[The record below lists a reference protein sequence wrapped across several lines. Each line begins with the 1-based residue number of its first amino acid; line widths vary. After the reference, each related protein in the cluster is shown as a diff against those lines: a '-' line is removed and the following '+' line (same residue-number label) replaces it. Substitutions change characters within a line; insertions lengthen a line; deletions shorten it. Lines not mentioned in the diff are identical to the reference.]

1 MMKITKK
8 HAGRILSIACM
19 SLVLMFLFNFSE
31 LKCFTKSVH
40 ADSADSTSKGINVAY
55 HTQDEIRTYIANNG
69 ATINDALKFSEN
81 PATTKPYSL
90 GKLSDKTLHSALA
103 MLNQVRYIA
112 GISDQVQLDNSYNQL
127 AQAASLANYL
137 NDTLS
142 HEPEKP
148 AGMSD
153 DMYNMALKGASS
165 SNISYASWSGQ
176 SLNDVLI
183 SGFMCDSD
191 KYNISRVGH
200 RRWVLNPSMKS
211 TGFGAVSGKNG
222 TYSALYSFDRNNSTA
237 GEYGVAWPAQN
248 MPVEYFGADYAWS
261 VSMGYKVDASKI
273 KVTLTRKNDGKKWEF
288 SQGKSDG
295 VFYVDND
302 YYGQIGCI
310 IFRPSSVKKYNAD
323 DGFQV
328 DITGLEQGDV
338 SYTVHFFQALD
349 HKSSATKPSS
359 DPAETKQNKAK
370 TPKLGSKIKDAKNIY
385 IVTGITS
392 KSKTVKYKKPRNSKN
407 ASAVIPK
414 TIKINGNVYKVTEIS
429 ANAFKNCKRLKK
441 VTIGKNITK
450 IGKNAFLN
458 CKSLRHMNIQSSKLT
473 NKNVGKNAF
482 KGISRKVVVKTPA
495 KKYKEYK
502 VLLRKHGVASTAR
515 IKHN

>member
-1 MMKITKK
+1 M
-8 HAGRILSIACM
+8 
-19 SLVLMFLFNFSE
+19 
-31 LKCFTKSVH
+31 
-40 ADSADSTSKGINVAY
+40 
-55 HTQDEIRTYIANNG
+55 
-69 ATINDALKFSEN
+69 
-81 PATTKPYSL
+81 
-90 GKLSDKTLHSALA
+90 HSALA

-165 SNISYASWSGQ
+165 SNISYASWSGR

-222 TYSALYSFDRNNSTA
+222 TYSALYAFDRNNSTA

-295 VFYVDND
+295 VFYIDNG

-323 DGFQV
+323 DAFQV

-359 DPAETKQNKAK
+359 SPAETKQNKAK

-385 IVTGITS
+385 IVIGITS

>member
-8 HAGRILSIACM
+8 YAGRILSIACM
-19 SLVLMFLFNFSE
+19 SLVLTFLFNFSE

-165 SNISYASWSGQ
+165 SNISYASWSGR

-222 TYSALYSFDRNNSTA
+222 TYSALYAFDRNNSTA

-248 MPVEYFGADYAWS
+248 MPVEYFSADYAWS

-310 IFRPSSVKKYNAD
+310 IFRPSSVKK
-323 DGFQV
+323 
-328 DITGLEQGDV
+328 
-338 SYTVHFFQALD
+338 
-349 HKSSATKPSS
+349 
-359 DPAETKQNKAK
+359 
-370 TPKLGSKIKDAKNIY
+370 
-385 IVTGITS
+385 
-392 KSKTVKYKKPRNSKN
+392 
-407 ASAVIPK
+407 
-414 TIKINGNVYKVTEIS
+414 
-429 ANAFKNCKRLKK
+429 
-441 VTIGKNITK
+441 
-450 IGKNAFLN
+450 
-458 CKSLRHMNIQSSKLT
+458 
-473 NKNVGKNAF
+473 
-482 KGISRKVVVKTPA
+482 
-495 KKYKEYK
+495 
-502 VLLRKHGVASTAR
+502 
-515 IKHN
+515 

>member
-8 HAGRILSIACM
+8 YAGRILSIACM
-19 SLVLMFLFNFSE
+19 SLVLTFLFNFSE

-165 SNISYASWSGQ
+165 SNISYASWSGR

-191 KYNISRVGH
+191 
-200 RRWVLNPSMKS
+200 
-211 TGFGAVSGKNG
+211 
-222 TYSALYSFDRNNSTA
+222 
-237 GEYGVAWPAQN
+237 
-248 MPVEYFGADYAWS
+248 
-261 VSMGYKVDASKI
+261 
-273 KVTLTRKNDGKKWEF
+273 
-288 SQGKSDG
+288 
-295 VFYVDND
+295 
-302 YYGQIGCI
+302 
-310 IFRPSSVKKYNAD
+310 
-323 DGFQV
+323 
-328 DITGLEQGDV
+328 
-338 SYTVHFFQALD
+338 
-349 HKSSATKPSS
+349 
-359 DPAETKQNKAK
+359 
-370 TPKLGSKIKDAKNIY
+370 
-385 IVTGITS
+385 
-392 KSKTVKYKKPRNSKN
+392 
-407 ASAVIPK
+407 
-414 TIKINGNVYKVTEIS
+414 
-429 ANAFKNCKRLKK
+429 
-441 VTIGKNITK
+441 
-450 IGKNAFLN
+450 
-458 CKSLRHMNIQSSKLT
+458 
-473 NKNVGKNAF
+473 
-482 KGISRKVVVKTPA
+482 
-495 KKYKEYK
+495 
-502 VLLRKHGVASTAR
+502 
-515 IKHN
+515 